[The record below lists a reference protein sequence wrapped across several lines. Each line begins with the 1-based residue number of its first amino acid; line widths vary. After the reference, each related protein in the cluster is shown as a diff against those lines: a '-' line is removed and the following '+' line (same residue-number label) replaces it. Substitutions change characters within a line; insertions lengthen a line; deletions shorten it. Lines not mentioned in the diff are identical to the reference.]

1 MLAVEMKIKV
11 THQNNLPLSV
21 TERVEKVWELVQ
33 EHLVCNVVLFTVSR
47 TVQTNQSD

>member
-11 THQNNLPLSV
+11 THHNNLPLSV
-21 TERVEKVWELVQ
+21 TERMEEVWEFVKERL
-33 EHLVCNVVLFTVSR
+33 LCIVVLFTVRR